1 MDIQFNYEG
10 APEGGHILNY
20 LLEKSR
26 VVSQMS
32 GERNFHIFYQLLAG
46 ADQELLR
53 RLNLQGRPEAY
64 KYTTDMVS
72 ILLVKLLS
80 NVKCV
85 LSYVYIL

>member
-1 MDIQFNYEG
+1 MNDNSSRFGKYMDIQFNYEG

-46 ADQELLR
+46 ADPDMLK
-53 RLNLQGRPEAY
+53 RLNLQARPEAY
-64 KYTTDMVS
+64 KYTTDAVS
-72 ILLVKLLS
+72 
-80 NVKCV
+80 
-85 LSYVYIL
+85 

>member
-32 GERNFHIFYQLLAG
+32 GERNFHIFYQLLSG
-46 ADQELLR
+46 GDQELLK
-53 RLNLQGRPEAY
+53 RLRLQGRPEVY
-64 KYTTDMVS
+64 KYTTDSVS
-72 ILLVKLLS
+72 YS
-80 NVKCV
+80 NYMLIQK
-85 LSYVYIL
+85 